1 MKQNAEEMALSGI
14 RIVDLGAGAIEPL
27 ATSYLADF
35 GAEVIKVESY
45 TKLDFARG
53 TELFV
58 GPRDPDRNLS
68 FGRYNQ
74 NKLSVLINLKHPK
87 GVALVKRLV
96 SIADVV
102 AENFTVGVI
111 DRLGLSYGEL
121 KKVKPDIIMLS
132 CSFAGQTGPYRGF
145 KGQGSFIATMAGID
159 NITGWPDR
167 GPVSP
172 ATALC
177 DHYLPWLWATVIL
190 AALEHRS
197 QTGRGQYIDGSS
209 FEGTLDILDTAIADF
224 GANGRELKRR
234 GNRHPASAPHGVY
247 PCHGQDRWCAISV
260 FTDEEWDRFVQ
271 IPGSPAWANEERFS
285 SLLGRL
291 NNVDELDRLVGE
303 WTQGQTAEDL
313 MLRLQQAGIAA
324 GVVKNSKDI
333 YEDQQMAHRDH
344 YWNPPQ
350 GEDLEA
356 FTFEAPAARLSVTPA
371 RYQRRYPLMGEHND
385 YVLFDLLHLSSEE
398 YVQLLEEK
406 VIY

>member
-1 MKQNAEEMALSGI
+1 MKQHSEEMALSGI
-14 RIVDLGAGAIEPL
+14 RIIDLGAGAIEPM
-27 ATSYLADF
+27 ATGYLADF

-45 TKLDFARG
+45 GKLDFARG

-74 NKLSVLINLKHPK
+74 NKLSVLLNLKHPK
-87 GVALVKRLV
+87 GVALAKRLV
-96 SIADVV
+96 STADVV

-111 DRLGLSYGEL
+111 DRLGLSYEEL
-121 KKVKPDIIMLS
+121 KKVKQDIIMLS

-145 KGQGSFIATMAGID
+145 RGQGSFIATMAGID
-159 NITGWPDR
+159 DITGWPDR

-190 AALEHRS
+190 TALEFRS
-197 QTGRGQYIDGSS
+197 QTGKGQYIDGSS
-209 FEGTLDILDTAIADF
+209 FEGTLDLLDTAIADF
-224 GANGRELKRR
+224 SANGRELKRR

-247 PCHGQDRWCAISV
+247 PCQGDDRWCAITI
-260 FTDEEWDRFVQ
+260 FTDEEWEKFAN
-271 IPGSPAWANEERFS
+271 ISGSPAWAGEERFS

-291 NNVDELDRLVGE
+291 GNVDELDRLLGE

-313 MLRLQQAGIAA
+313 MARLQQAGIAA

-333 YEDQQMAHRDH
+333 YEDPQMAHRDH
-344 YWNPPQ
+344 YWKPPAE
-350 GEDLEA
+350 EDLEA
-356 FTFEAPAARLSVTPA
+356 FTFEAPAARLSLTPA

-385 YVLFDLLHLSSEE
+385 YVLFDLLKLSNEE
-398 YVQLLEEK
+398 YVELIEEK

>member
-1 MKQNAEEMALSGI
+1 MKHDSEEMALSGI
-14 RIVDLGAGAIEPL
+14 RIVDFGAGAIEPL

-74 NKLSVLINLKHPK
+74 NKRSVLLNLKHPK
-87 GVALVKRLV
+87 GVALAKRLV
-96 SIADVV
+96 GIADVV

-111 DRLGLSYGEL
+111 DRLGLSYEEL
-121 KKVKPDIIMLS
+121 KKVKTDIIMLS

-159 NITGWPDR
+159 GITGWPDR

-190 AALEHRS
+190 AALEYRS
-197 QTGRGQYIDGSS
+197 QTGKGQYIDGSS
-209 FEGTLDILDTAIADF
+209 FEGTMDILDSAIADF
-224 GANGRELKRR
+224 SANGRELNRR
-234 GNRHPASAPHGVY
+234 GNRHPAAAPHGVY
-247 PCHGQDRWCAISV
+247 PCQGEDRWCAITI
-260 FTDEEWDRFVQ
+260 FTDEEWERFANL
-271 IPGSPAWANEERFS
+271 PGSPAWAKEGRWSNLLERV
-285 SLLGRL
+285 
-291 NNVDELDRLVGE
+291 NNVDELDRMVGE
-303 WTQGQTAEDL
+303 WTRVYMAEDL
-313 MLRLQQAGIAA
+313 MLTLQNAGISA
-324 GVVKNSKDI
+324 GVVKNSRDI
-333 YEDQQMAHRDH
+333 YEDPQMAHRDH
-344 YWNPPQ
+344 YWKPPQ

-356 FTFEAPAARLSVTPA
+356 FTFEAPAARLSLTPA

-385 YVLFDLLHLSSEE
+385 YVLFDLLNISSEE
-398 YVQLLEEK
+398 YAQLLEEK